1 LELEEGVRRLLNSVA
16 DWWWELGVGWFLYYG
31 SALGVS
37 YLLLYCRDV
46 SFCIDEQTQY
56 NKASIFTS

>member
-1 LELEEGVRRLLNSVA
+1 LNSVA